1 VPRAFRE
8 VADMGV
14 DGVHRDGWLAG
25 GLRPREV
32 RRRIPQHLELT
43 WQLHGAEADARHGYR
58 PRWALWVS
66 GTGRLW
72 ASRRDTLTATDIA
85 AGCVA
90 FLHADSSGALA
101 GQLRVQEALTGGPS
115 PDWS

>member
-1 VPRAFRE
+1 
-8 VADMGV
+8 
-14 DGVHRDGWLAG
+14 
-25 GLRPREV
+25 
-32 RRRIPQHLELT
+32 
-43 WQLHGAEADARHGYR
+43 
-58 PRWALWVS
+58 
-66 GTGRLW
+66 LW

-85 AGCVA
+85 AGSVA